1 MSLIAAT
8 LFATS
13 LIAPEAQKVL
23 DQGQW
28 GLITGDLSGP
38 SISAAKTCEGP
49 WISFSFSGSEIQ
61 IIPHEGK
68 KPPSVPP
75 EVYLAARFIEEAPH
89 ARIDLFSGVADE
101 TATRSY
107 RYDPA
112 VKSLMRLM
120 PDGDGDALYVLCD

>member
-8 LFATS
+8 LFAAS

-23 DQGQW
+23 DQGHW
-28 GLITGDLSGP
+28 GLITADLSD
-38 SISAAKTCEGP
+38 AAIAAARTCEGP
-49 WISFSFSGSEIQ
+49 WISFAFSESEVQ
-61 IIPHEGK
+61 VIPHEGK

-75 EVYLAARFIEEAPH
+75 EVYLAARLAE

-101 TATRSY
+101 APARSY
-107 RYDPA
+107 LYDPS

>member
-1 MSLIAAT
+1 MPLITAT
-8 LFATS
+8 LFAAS

-23 DQGQW
+23 DQGHW
-28 GLITGDLSGP
+28 GLITVDLSD
-38 SISAAKTCEGP
+38 AAIAAARTCEGP
-49 WISFSFSGSEIQ
+49 WISFAFSESEIQ

-75 EVYLAARFIEEAPH
+75 EVYLAARLTEDATH
-89 ARIDLFSGVADE
+89 ARIDLFSGAADE
-101 TATRSY
+101 TAARSY
-107 RYDPA
+107 LYDPS